1 MAFEQRDICFP
12 SSPFAFW
19 RNATRGHI
27 HGDRL
32 RDISHVEAGDAYLRI
47 VHRAVGSNDTYMG
60 RVPRGDVVCDI
71 DNERD
76 GSAYKS
82 VCEAEEV
89 WSSKEEGKIMA
100 LQSTMRNMVAVLV
113 GAGVVAAL
121 GLGLVNAL
129 TKKPIE
135 QAKAEKVLSALREV
149 LPEFDNDP
157 SSEMQELPVDG
168 GVLRLYPATLGGKKV
183 GTAVQTFSPQ
193 GFGGAISLMV
203 GFDDGGSI
211 KGYSVLE
218 QSETPGLGTRMVD
231 WFKPQGT
238 PVVSVVEKLFGFRMK
253 QSPRQSSIYGLN
265 PGLEPL
271 RVSKDGGKIDAITS
285 ATISSRAFLD
295 AVNRAY
301 QGVSTMAGES
311 TGSSPKPQSQES
323 AAGSVSGSTGVEE

>member
-1 MAFEQRDICFP
+1 
-12 SSPFAFW
+12 
-19 RNATRGHI
+19 
-27 HGDRL
+27 
-32 RDISHVEAGDAYLRI
+32 
-47 VHRAVGSNDTYMG
+47 
-60 RVPRGDVVCDI
+60 
-71 DNERD
+71 
-76 GSAYKS
+76 
-82 VCEAEEV
+82 
-89 WSSKEEGKIMA
+89 MA

-157 SSEMQELPVDG
+157 SSAMQELPVDG
-168 GVLRLYPATLGGKKV
+168 GVLRIYPATLGGKKV

-323 AAGSVSGSTGVEE
+323 AAGSVSGSIGVEE